1 MTVIALFAFCKSE
14 EDEGKAHILP
24 PCPKVF
30 LD

>member
-24 PCPKVF
+24 
-30 LD
+30 LAQTYS